1 MLFASPSS
9 KSLPAHHYD
18 SLKAERLQGFG
29 PGRQPWVNGKPGFQP
44 RSRGTLHARFSRAGV
59 GEGQDKSMA
68 FARRDRLCAAPPS
81 AVLGRPFVSLIAQR
95 FLFMQLLPPPRVV
108 RADKQLNFQTK
119 EPDRKSTRLNS
130 SP

>member
-18 SLKAERLQGFG
+18 SLKGERLQGFG

-68 FARRDRLCAAPPS
+68 FARRDRRWAAP
-81 AVLGRPFVSLIAQR
+81 ARAGLGGPFVSWIAQS
-95 FLFMQLLPPPRVV
+95 FWFMQLLRHRGEV
-108 RADKQLNFQTK
+108 RADKKLT
-119 EPDRKSTRLNS
+119 
-130 SP
+130 